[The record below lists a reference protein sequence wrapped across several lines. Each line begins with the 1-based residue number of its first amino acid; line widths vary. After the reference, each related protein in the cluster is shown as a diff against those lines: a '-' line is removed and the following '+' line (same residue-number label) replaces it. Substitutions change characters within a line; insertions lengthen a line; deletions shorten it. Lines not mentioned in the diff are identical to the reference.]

1 LWRFVLPAHDD
12 ARPPGLY
19 VHARRTGDP
28 APDGAVTLAPGEM
41 AEFDTYFN
49 AFSVSKWLR
58 HTTVRDVAV
67 ELTTKGRLQLEVVHA
82 RLDRRPAVVAC
93 LEVASETPT
102 RCTLSLPPLAE
113 LAGGALFVRATG
125 SGGGGSVLDGAWST
139 GDVPPRETSLG
150 AVITTFN
157 RPDDVRANVAAL
169 VRALAGTP
177 LAGRV
182 DVVVVDNGRNLDL
195 GPDAAHVTV
204 LPNANTGGAGGF
216 ARGLAYLRERDVTH
230 VLFMDDD
237 VTLDPEI
244 VFRTVRL
251 LDNALDPWL
260 CVAGAMFDRDRP
272 SELFEAGAQFL
283 GTSLNPNRAIGQG
296 LDVENRHDLLVADR
310 EDERID
316 YGAWWYFAFPID
328 ITDDNPLPTFVRGD
342 DVCWGLM
349 HTHGHTVVLNG
360 IGLWHDSFERKN
372 GPVAWFYETRN
383 FALASVL
390 TEPRYR
396 SWHLLL
402 RYLNLCGRSLVSLK
416 YASAANITFG
426 MREFL
431 AGPEHWLA
439 LDQEALN
446 ERVHADADERV
457 VELTPELA
465 AVDDLPVRHGVA
477 RFGAAV
483 ASVAS
488 LGGHLV
494 PGSLDRGPMR
504 AVPIQHRVLGA
515 SPGQGAILYRD
526 DARTHGFV
534 ARRDRRRFFR
544 LFADMLATAVRIPLV
559 FGRLRREYR
568 AAYPEMVSDAYWKQQ
583 FSFWRQGTT
592 E

>member
-1 LWRFVLPAHDD
+1 VSTRTPLWRFVLPARDD
-12 ARPPGLY
+12 ARPLGLY
-19 VHARRTGDP
+19 VRTGA
-28 APDGAVTLAPGEM
+28 APDVALDGTITLAPGEV
-41 AEFDTYFN
+41 AELDTYFN

-58 HTTVRDVAV
+58 HTTVGDLAV
-67 ELTTKGRLQLEVVHA
+67 ELTTSGHLRLEVVHA
-82 RLDRRPAVVAC
+82 RLDRPPAVVAC
-93 LEVASETPT
+93 LEVASDAPAPCE
-102 RCTLSLPPLAE
+102 LALPPLAE
-113 LAGGALFVRATG
+113 LGAGAVFVRATG
-125 SGGGGSVLDGAWST
+125 SGAGGSVLTGAWST
-139 GDVPPRETSLG
+139 GDPPQRETSLG

-157 RPDDVRANVAAL
+157 RPDDVRANVAEL
-169 VRALAGTP
+169 VGTLAATP

-182 DVVVVDNGRNLDL
+182 EVVVVDNGRNLDL
-195 GPDAAHVTV
+195 GRDAVHVTV

-216 ARGLAYLRERDVTH
+216 ARGLAYLRERDATH

-237 VTLDPEI
+237 VTFDPEI
-244 VFRTVRL
+244 LVRTVRL
-251 LDNALDPWL
+251 LDFAVDPWL

-283 GTSLNPNRAIGQG
+283 GTSLNPNRAIGHG
-296 LDVENRHDLLVADR
+296 LDVEDRHDLLAAER

-328 ITDDNPLPTFVRGD
+328 ITSDNPLPTFVRGD
-342 DVCWGLM
+342 DVCWGVM

-390 TEPRYR
+390 TEPGYR
-396 SWHLLL
+396 WWHLLL
-402 RYLNLCGRSLVSLK
+402 RYVNLCARSLVSLK

-426 MREFL
+426 MQEFL
-431 AGPEHWLA
+431 RGPEHWLT

-446 ERVHADADERV
+446 ARVHAYADERV
-457 VELTPELA
+457 IELTPELTS
-465 AVDDLPVRHGVA
+465 VDDLPVRHGVA
-477 RFGAAV
+477 RYAAAV

-515 SPGQGAILYRD
+515 SPGQEAILYRD
-526 DARTHGFV
+526 DAHTHGFV
-534 ARRDRRRFFR
+534 ARRDRRRFFQ
-544 LFADMLATAVRIPLV
+544 LFTDMLSTAARIPLV

-568 AAYPEMVSDAYWKQQ
+568 AAYPEMVSDTYWKQQ
-583 FSFWRQGTT
+583 FG
-592 E
+592 